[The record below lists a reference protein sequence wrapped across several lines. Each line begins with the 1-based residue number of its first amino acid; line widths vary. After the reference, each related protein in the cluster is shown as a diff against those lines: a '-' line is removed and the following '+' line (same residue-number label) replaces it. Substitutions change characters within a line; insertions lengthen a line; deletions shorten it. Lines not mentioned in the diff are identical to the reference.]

1 VTRSPTT
8 RHQHGFT
15 LLEMMAAVAVA
26 AILVGVG
33 VPSYQRFIA
42 AQRVKTAVSTLNYT
56 LLFARS
62 EAIKRNA
69 VVEVTPVGDCWQD
82 GWEVR
87 ADGAV
92 LARESGYPD
101 LMIATAE
108 DPGPSLSYNAE
119 GRIEGDA
126 TPFQISSRGSDEVAQ
141 RCISLDLSGLPSV
154 RTAACRTTVASCT

>member
-1 VTRSPTT
+1 MTRSPNP
-8 RHQHGFT
+8 RSQRGFT

-42 AQRVKTAVSTLNYT
+42 TQRVKTAVSTLNYT

-62 EAIKRNA
+62 EAIKRNT
-69 VVEVTPVGDCWQD
+69 VVEVAPVGDCWQN
-82 GWEVR
+82 GWEVIV
-87 ADGAV
+87 DGTV
-92 LARESGYPD
+92 LAREPGYPD

-108 DPGPSLSYNAE
+108 DPGPTLSYNAE

-126 TPFQISSRGSDEVAQ
+126 TPFQLSSIGSDDVAQ